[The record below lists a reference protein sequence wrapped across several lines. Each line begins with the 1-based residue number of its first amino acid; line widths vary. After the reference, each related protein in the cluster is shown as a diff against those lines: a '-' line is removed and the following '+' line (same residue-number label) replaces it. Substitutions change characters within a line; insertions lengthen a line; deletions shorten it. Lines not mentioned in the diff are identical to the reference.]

1 MTFGDIVYIVLAFI
15 FGVPVLAAFIIM
27 IVETVRYIV
36 KDFIDSLGD

>member
-1 MTFGDIVYIVLAFI
+1 MTFADVIYIVLAFI

-27 IVETVRYIV
+27 IIETIRHIV